1 MAVKKSKKISILTI
15 VALAVPLI
23 AVSSY
28 SMAAT
33 SYKGRPKTIL
43 MVQPMK
49 DHPVHRLMQAGFLA
63 ECKRLGYTCKVVGN
77 ASASQWD
84 DVGSLPLV
92 DAELARKKY
101 GGVAVYPVS
110 PVLFKYA
117 EKLAKKGY
125 PIIGWHAIP
134 KAGTTSYLASVAQLV
149 PNAGKG
155 PAEEICKIHKN
166 QGTVAITE
174 GSLNDEENTKAAAFK
189 ETLAKACPNMKT
201 TEIGIE
207 GFDPTKAV
215 AIAVGMLSADKDIVA
230 AYSTTGNGAQTWSQ
244 AASQSNRK
252 ITIIGMDYIRQNLDL
267 IRDGKVYGVVAQPLY
282 EETAMMV
289 QLFDQA
295 FKGQKVKYENI
306 LPSVIVTKAN
316 LDQYYKIV
324 DAAGQ

>member
-101 GGVAVYPVS
+101 GGVA
-110 PVLFKYA
+110 
-117 EKLAKKGY
+117 G
-125 PIIGWHAIP
+125 
-134 KAGTTSYLASVAQLV
+134 
-149 PNAGKG
+149 
-155 PAEEICKIHKN
+155 
-166 QGTVAITE
+166 
-174 GSLNDEENTKAAAFK
+174 
-189 ETLAKACPNMKT
+189 
-201 TEIGIE
+201 
-207 GFDPTKAV
+207 
-215 AIAVGMLSADKDIVA
+215 
-230 AYSTTGNGAQTWSQ
+230 
-244 AASQSNRK
+244 
-252 ITIIGMDYIRQNLDL
+252 
-267 IRDGKVYGVVAQPLY
+267 
-282 EETAMMV
+282 
-289 QLFDQA
+289 
-295 FKGQKVKYENI
+295 
-306 LPSVIVTKAN
+306 
-316 LDQYYKIV
+316 
-324 DAAGQ
+324 